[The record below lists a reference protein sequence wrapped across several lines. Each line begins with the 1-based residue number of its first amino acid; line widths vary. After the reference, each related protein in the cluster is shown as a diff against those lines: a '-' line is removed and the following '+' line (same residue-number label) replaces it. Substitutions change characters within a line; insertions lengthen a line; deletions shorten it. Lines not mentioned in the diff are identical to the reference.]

1 MTRIS
6 HFGDMPSLHRASLDG
21 RQGGIGLTMGAMLGG
36 LIALGTIALL
46 TL

>member
-6 HFGDMPSLHRASLDG
+6 HFGDAPNLHRSSLDH
-21 RQGGIGLTMGAMLGG
+21 RQEGIGLTMGAILGG

-46 TL
+46 MV